1 MAKSIRQLNPVVSL
15 DVQGAEL
22 LQMFPFHIIVD
33 SQLNILEYGHSFKLL
48 DASFED
54 KTCIAECFE
63 IVSPIEIFCLNT
75 LLATRD
81 ELCLLRHKAS
91 GMLLGG
97 KVAAHQG
104 NNLAFLLSPWIA
116 DTQEVSQAQFDRSSP
131 HLQLLSRAKFKA
143 LESAR
148 NTKRKLTVQKKQLF
162 QAHALLSIKESESR
176 TLTHIVS
183 MSDNSVVIANSMGYI
198 EWVNEAYVKRSGY
211 HAEEV
216 LGRYLGDLLD
226 ADEGAVKQIKERLE
240 LKQGYQAELL
250 RKTKSGDAYW
260 VDLDIEPLLDSQG
273 NICNYIAIARDITEK
288 KNALEFS
295 SRLLGILK
303 STFELSPDGFVT
315 FNQFGQLTWVNP
327 SFLRMT
333 GLVSEQMENIT
344 QDGFERLIA
353 SLCPECDAVSDLD
366 LHDAVVMR
374 VAKPKLTVIKR
385 SMRQAH
391 DENNRF
397 VGTIHY
403 FRDITQESE
412 LHRMK
417 GEFLSMA
424 AHELRTP
431 MSSIHGF
438 TELLLKREFNA
449 EQQKDML
456 STVHRQSTRLTKLI
470 NDLLD
475 LAKIEA
481 RKGMAFDIKPYK
493 LVDIVDTALKEFVVN
508 GEGREIDYL
517 LNEQT
522 LMVAVDFDKIIQAL
536 MNVLSNAHKYS
547 QPGSMIKL
555 EILEKQKH
563 KKVYLGIS
571 VQDHG
576 IGMSQEHL
584 SRLFERFYRADTSG
598 NVPGTGLGLCL
609 VKEIMEIHD
618 GWIDVSSIYGVG
630 TQVTLWMKKLEAV
643 VDKI

>member
-1 MAKSIRQLNPVVSL
+1 MARSIRQLNPVSSL
-15 DVQGAEL
+15 DVQGPEL

-33 SQLNILEYGHSFKLL
+33 SQLNILEHGHSFKLL
-48 DASFED
+48 DASFGNE
-54 KTCIAECFE
+54 TCISECFE
-63 IVSPIEIFCLNT
+63 IASPIETFCLNT
-75 LLATRD
+75 LLAKKD
-81 ELCLLRHKAS
+81 ELCLLRHKLS
-91 GMLLGG
+91 GMWLGG
-97 KVAAHQG
+97 KVAAHADG
-104 NNLAFLLSPWIA
+104 NLAFLLLPWIA
-116 DTQEVSQAQFDRSSP
+116 DTQELTQSKFAQSVP
-131 HLQLLSRAKFKA
+131 HLQLLRRAKFTA
-143 LESAR
+143 LEKAR
-148 NTKRKLTVQKKQLF
+148 NTKHKLTIQKKQLF

-183 MSDNSVVIANSMGYI
+183 MSDNSVVIANSTGYV
-198 EWVNEAYVKRSGY
+198 EWVNDAYIRRSGY

-226 ADEGAVKQIKERLE
+226 ADEESVAQIKECLE

-250 RKTKSGDAYW
+250 RKTKHGDTYW

-288 KNALEFS
+288 KNAQEFS

-315 FNQFGQLTWVNP
+315 FNQHGQLTWVNP

-333 GLVSEQMENIT
+333 GLMPEEMEGIT
-344 QDGFERLIA
+344 QDKFEGLMA
-353 SLCPECDAVSDLD
+353 LLCPKCEAVSDQHLQ
-366 LHDAVVMR
+366 DAVIMR
-374 VAKPKLTVIKR
+374 LTKPKLTVIKR

-391 DENNRF
+391 DDENRF
-397 VGTIHY
+397 AGTIHY

-438 TELLLKREFNA
+438 TELLLKREFNT

-481 RKGMAFDIKPYK
+481 RKGMAFDIKPYL
-493 LVDIVDTALKEFVVN
+493 LVDIVDTVLKEFVVS
-508 GEGREIDYL
+508 GEGREIEYL
-517 LNEQT
+517 ISDPK

-547 QPGSMIKL
+547 NPDSDIKL
-555 EILEKQKH
+555 NIIEKQKH
-563 KKVYLGIS
+563 QQMYVGICIK
-571 VQDHG
+571 DHG

-609 VKEIMEIHD
+609 VKEIMEIHN
-618 GWIDVSSIYGVG
+618 GWVDVSSVYGEG
-630 TQVTLWMKKLEAV
+630 TQVILWMRKYE
-643 VDKI
+643 I